1 VVPDN
6 EYFVMGDNRD
16 RSLDSRYWGFVPREN
31 IVGRPLVI
39 YLSLRE
45 REDST
50 DEGRNGKLFNSGRL
64 LTHVWQFARWDR
76 MFHLVR

>member
-1 VVPDN
+1 
-6 EYFVMGDNRD
+6 MGDNRD